1 MPAKKTFPS
10 IRVRGLAQI
19 DGALNKGNRP
29 VPAFKE
35 YVARLSQPEND
46 VPEVTILVNT
56 LGGAPVWEYLDNGSF
71 TLNLVG
77 GFAEDKT
84 LVAFAGNNA
93 AHCNPTDITND
104 SIGIETHAGSGALA
118 DGVFAQT
125 FIEVRV
131 Y

>member
-10 IRVRGLAQI
+10 IRVRGTAQI

-35 YVARLSQPEND
+35 YVARLRQLDND
-46 VPEVTILVNT
+46 VPEVTVLVNT
-56 LGGAPVWEYLDNGSF
+56 LGGAPTWEYLDNGSF

-77 GFAEDKT
+77 GFVEDKT
-84 LVAFAGNNA
+84 LVQFGGNNA
-93 AHCNPTDITND
+93 AFCNPTDITTD
-104 SIGIETHAGSGALA
+104 SIGIESHAGNGALA
-118 DGVFAQT
+118 DGVFAGT

>member
-10 IRVRGLAQI
+10 IRVRGVAQI
-19 DGALNKGNRP
+19 DGALNKGGRP

-35 YVARLSQPEND
+35 YVARLRQLDND
-46 VPEVTILVNT
+46 VPEVTVLVNT

-77 GFAEDKT
+77 GFVEEKT
-84 LVAFAGNNA
+84 FVAFAGNNA
-93 AHCNPTDITND
+93 AHCNPTDITTD
-104 SIGIETHAGSGALA
+104 SIGIETHAGNGALA
-118 DGVFAQT
+118 DGVFEGT